1 MSEDAYSAHM
11 ESQHTFPLEE
21 ENTFV
26 EPKVEITLTEDEN
39 VSQNEISSK
48 ADIISAKTEDPLQIV
63 LKEEES
69 SVADIEITPIIMD
82 NDEEYVSK
90 TRPKKSSTKR

>member
-39 VSQNEISSK
+39 VSQKDIGFK
-48 ADIISAKTEDPLQIV
+48 TDIIAVKTDDPLHIV
-63 LKEEES
+63 LMEEES
-69 SVADIEITPIIMD
+69 CAADAGITTTIMQD
-82 NDEEYVSK
+82 DEEYFFEITSGD
-90 TRPKKSSTKR
+90 SSTER